1 MSLPRPAPLART
13 PDNHRAVLRRRRAE
27 IQSIFNKIFGLA
39 MSAAEEW
46 KEAEREGKGVA
57 DELAMTKTL
66 LESSVQQVEQ
76 LRTEVE
82 GLKKARRE
90 STSGLGS
97 SERRETK

>member
-1 MSLPRPAPLART
+1 
-13 PDNHRAVLRRRRAE
+13 
-27 IQSIFNKIFGLA
+27 

-82 GLKKARRE
+82 GLKKARQE
-90 STSGLGS
+90 
-97 SERRETK
+97 